1 MRAALSTLVFV
12 VLAYAANAQLS
23 LTPKA
28 GIESSNTSLNFNDL
42 RCVSPLGAVISPQ
55 IGLRLDYK
63 FKKTHGPYLN
73 VGTTRSLVAI
83 QFNDP
88 ETGMTNFNAEP
99 G

>member
-1 MRAALSTLVFV
+1 MRAALTTLVFV
-12 VLAYAANAQLS
+12 ALAYAANAQLS

-63 FKKTHGPYLN
+63 FKKNPWTISECGDHPL
-73 VGTTRSLVAI
+73 VGRYTI
-83 QFNDP
+83 
-88 ETGMTNFNAEP
+88 
-99 G
+99 